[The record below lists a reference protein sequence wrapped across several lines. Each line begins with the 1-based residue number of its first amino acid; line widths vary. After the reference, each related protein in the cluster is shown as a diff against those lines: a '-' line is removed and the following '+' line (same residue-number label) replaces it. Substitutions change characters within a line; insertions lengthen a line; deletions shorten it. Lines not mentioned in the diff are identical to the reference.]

1 MDTIEN
7 IVYLATLIS
16 GGKRITA
23 PLFLWL
29 VGQMMSCA
37 LLFCLQEYNLT
48 FCLDGRTILISVWIV
63 YYMALTLFTSQTY
76 W

>member
-23 PLFLWL
+23 PFLFF
-29 VGQMMSCA
+29 VGWANDELCPIF
-37 LLFCLQEYNLT
+37 LFA
-48 FCLDGRTILISVWIV
+48 RI
-63 YYMALTLFTSQTY
+63 
-76 W
+76 